1 MEIQDIS
8 IGETMTLV
16 DKGHSRCLLC
26 GENNPIGLK
35 LSFEGDEA
43 GRVWARFKGRPELM
57 GYDGLM
63 HGGVIA
69 SLLDSA
75 MTHCLFHQGIRAL
88 TGDLRVRYL
97 RSVPMDAELVLGA
110 WLVKKRAPL
119 YYLQGEVRVGQ
130 QTLARAEATFM
141 QQKRDS

>member
-1 MEIQDIS
+1 
-8 IGETMTLV
+8 
-16 DKGHSRCLLC
+16 
-26 GENNPIGLK
+26 
-35 LSFEGDEA
+35 
-43 GRVWARFKGRPELM
+43 
-57 GYDGLM
+57 
-63 HGGVIA
+63 VIA

-141 QQKRDS
+141 QQKEG

>member
-1 MEIQDIS
+1 ME
-8 IGETMTLV
+8 GESMVL
-16 DKGHSRCLLC
+16 KERGHKHCLLC

-35 LSFEGDEA
+35 LSFEGDDE
-43 GRVWARFKGRPELM
+43 GRVWASFRGRPELM

-75 MTHCLFHQGIRAL
+75 MTHCLFHQGVRAV

-97 RSVPMDAELVLGA
+97 QSVPAEAELVLGA
-110 WLVKKRAPL
+110 WLIRRRAPL
-119 YYLQGEVRVGQ
+119 YYLQGEVRLGERV
-130 QTLARAEATFM
+130 LARAEATFM
-141 QQKRDS
+141 QQRGER